1 MNLPLVSLIVPVYN
15 RQTSIEVCLKS
26 VLNLEYT
33 HFEVLVIDDGSTDDS
48 LDIIRRV
55 AATDTRIKVIV
66 QKNSGVSVARNH
78 GLDEAK
84 GEWIGFI
91 DSDDAVMPCHL
102 DIIRDEQGSH
112 ADLLMVKHTSGQ
124 YFDGVIKLHVSD
136 GMNKRTEHPVAATY
150 LFNDFDPFENPFF
163 PIWNKFFNHTLIERH
178 HIRFDCTLSLGED
191 QEMLCRYLLY
201 AGKIVHYS
209 RPSYINLEWPGL
221 IHLGSKLREPSD
233 YLYNQKCNYKAL
245 CSVIPVGKGKTEWYS
260 IHYGINRPITRIFY
274 NYTKLKNHKK
284 LCRGELLK
292 FTQKEIIPFIASID
306 ITEGNAREANVRFV
320 RRLLLSYGARP
331 AIIWCYIYNVYIQ
344 FTDCLYRGGRKLK
357 KIVGNDLH
365 SR

>member
-112 ADLLMVKHTSGQ
+112 ADLLMVNHTSGQ

-221 IHLGSKLREPSD
+221 IHIWAVNFENLPIIFIIKNVTIR
-233 YLYNQKCNYKAL
+233 
-245 CSVIPVGKGKTEWYS
+245 
-260 IHYGINRPITRIFY
+260 HY
-274 NYTKLKNHKK
+274 
-284 LCRGELLK
+284 
-292 FTQKEIIPFIASID
+292 
-306 ITEGNAREANVRFV
+306 VV
-320 RRLLLSYGARP
+320 
-331 AIIWCYIYNVYIQ
+331 
-344 FTDCLYRGGRKLK
+344 
-357 KIVGNDLH
+357 
-365 SR
+365 

>member
-112 ADLLMVKHTSGQ
+112 ADLLMVNHTSGQ

-150 LFNDFDPFENPFF
+150 LFNDFDPFENPF
-163 PIWNKFFNHTLIERH
+163 
-178 HIRFDCTLSLGED
+178 S
-191 QEMLCRYLLY
+191 Q
-201 AGKIVHYS
+201 
-209 RPSYINLEWPGL
+209 
-221 IHLGSKLREPSD
+221 
-233 YLYNQKCNYKAL
+233 
-245 CSVIPVGKGKTEWYS
+245 
-260 IHYGINRPITRIFY
+260 YGINF
-274 NYTKLKNHKK
+274 
-284 LCRGELLK
+284 
-292 FTQKEIIPFIASID
+292 
-306 ITEGNAREANVRFV
+306 
-320 RRLLLSYGARP
+320 
-331 AIIWCYIYNVYIQ
+331 
-344 FTDCLYRGGRKLK
+344 
-357 KIVGNDLH
+357 
-365 SR
+365 